1 MPILFHSYSTPSL
14 PRNSSENKPIVSA
27 KTSGFTLL
35 EVLMAAVILAVG
47 LLGLAA
53 MQTAA
58 IKANYQAKKHTLA
71 TSLAESQ
78 LEAYRN
84 MSYDAIPSG
93 TITDTNVISG
103 DVGNFTRTVT
113 IENDTPVAGLKTI
126 TVSVSWNDGKLRTTT
141 LKTIVGSLSSN
152 S

>member
-1 MPILFHSYSTPSL
+1 M
-14 PRNSSENKPIVSA
+14 SA